1 MQHFEKLLSPSEYD
15 RQLEPNC
22 PIESVTKK
30 KWLDGV
36 ENTFSRFRSL
46 QNAIFKVIFKDC
58 VSDQKM

>member
-22 PIESVTKK
+22 PIDFETNKK
-30 KWLDGV
+30 KWFLNSD
-36 ENTFSRFRSL
+36 F
-46 QNAIFKVIFKDC
+46 QDC